1 MKGEVRE
8 KDVVVHMVMGLI
20 KNRYPSLHEVEDRQ
34 RELVATGVF
43 PPPRLKTDMTVV
55 SKSEYQRGIVKDAKL
70 KFQKEMRALYPNVP
84 KKNYGKIEYLS
95 IHVKTDD

>member
-34 RELVATGVF
+34 RELVATGVTV
-43 PPPRLKTDMTVV
+43 PPRRKTDINVFK
-55 SKSEYQRGIVKDAKL
+55 KSDYERQALKDAVQR
-70 KFQKEMRALYPNVP
+70 FQKDMRALHPGIP
-84 KKNYGKIEYLS
+84 KKDYGKLKYLS
-95 IHVKTDD
+95 IHVRTDD